1 MPATRTATAS
11 ARCTST
17 PWRVSGHCSAPG
29 CVRIAASRRRSCQ
42 SISAS
47 LSSCTTR
54 AGAEKPCSA
63 PLSLPWSGDVLH
75 HPGSRQEPRLIGRY
89 PAVVA
94 PITGPDGSLRNAQRI
109 FDAPGLDPRKKT
121 LPRVDTING
130 AAVRLHEPEGGE
142 LGVAEGVENA
152 LAAYQLFRVPTWAAL
167 SANGVKTFE
176 PPSGLLRLHIF
187 ADNDSNF
194 VGQAAAYALAQR
206 LGARHEEL
214 TVEVHIPPEPDTDW
228 LNVLNRGGRP

>member
-63 PLSLPWSGDVLH
+63 PLSLPSSGDVLH
-75 HPGSRQEPRLIGRY
+75 HPGSRQEPTWLTAVTPDTPGMVKRATASPLWLFPYPLAQQFAPGGTSGRSRAGGRSVKSHNRLGLFH
-89 PAVVA
+89 
-94 PITGPDGSLRNAQRI
+94 PDGSLTVYPPDIEIEQARREAIDGDENQ
-109 FDAPGLDPRKKT
+109 DNPGHFTKVVSLCAKDIEVLEVPSLKPQK
-121 LPRVDTING
+121 
-130 AAVRLHEPEGGE
+130 RL
-142 LGVAEGVENA
+142 
-152 LAAYQLFRVPTWAAL
+152 
-167 SANGVKTFE
+167 
-176 PPSGLLRLHIF
+176 I
-187 ADNDSNF
+187 
-194 VGQAAAYALAQR
+194 
-206 LGARHEEL
+206 
-214 TVEVHIPPEPDTDW
+214 
-228 LNVLNRGGRP
+228 

>member
-1 MPATRTATAS
+1 MTSTRACRPGATGTRRSATAAASTPATRTATAS

-75 HPGSRQEPRLIGRY
+75 HPGSRQEPSSGYGGTQSTTGGNGGGLGGLGGSGGNGGDGGGNSGGGGFAGGGR
-89 PAVVA
+89 
-94 PITGPDGSLRNAQRI
+94 
-109 FDAPGLDPRKKT
+109 
-121 LPRVDTING
+121 NG
-130 AAVRLHEPEGGE
+130 A
-142 LGVAEGVENA
+142 
-152 LAAYQLFRVPTWAAL
+152 
-167 SANGVKTFE
+167 
-176 PPSGLLRLHIF
+176 
-187 ADNDSNF
+187 
-194 VGQAAAYALAQR
+194 VG
-206 LGARHEEL
+206 
-214 TVEVHIPPEPDTDW
+214 
-228 LNVLNRGGRP
+228 